1 MRVRGHQQAN
11 EAFQAPLIVTGLCC
25 ICCARTCVCWSA
37 NEAHQKN
44 IIINQGLRHQLDKA
58 LIPTAT
64 LSSNTS
70 AELETS

>member
-25 ICCARTCVCWSA
+25 IFCARTCVCWSA
-37 NEAHQKN
+37 SEAHQKN
-44 IIINQGLRHQLDKA
+44 IIINQGLKHQLYA
-58 LIPTAT
+58 HQAAT
-64 LSSNTS
+64 FSSNTS